1 MIKVLF
7 VCLGNICRS
16 PMAEAM
22 FRDVVQ
28 KEGLEGQ
35 IQVDSAGT
43 GNWHLGHPPHQGT
56 LEILKK
62 YEISPEGLKARQI
75 QPSDIEEFEYII
87 AMDSNNKSDIE
98 KLEAK
103 FPKAKVEMLLHFV
116 PEMKDKNIPDPYF
129 TGNFQEVYELIKQ
142 GCENLLEHILEADLK
157 GKRGEISGKYE

>member
-62 YEISPEGLKARQI
+62 YEISAEGLKARQI

-87 AMDSNNKSDIE
+87 AMDSDNKSDIE

-129 TGNFQEVYELIKQ
+129 TGNFQVVYELIKQ